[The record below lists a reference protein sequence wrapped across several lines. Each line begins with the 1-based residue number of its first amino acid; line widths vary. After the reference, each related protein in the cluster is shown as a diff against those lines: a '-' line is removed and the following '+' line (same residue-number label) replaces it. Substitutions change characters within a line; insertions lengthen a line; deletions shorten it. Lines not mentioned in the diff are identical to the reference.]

1 MLPESCRVQM
11 EKVIQQFGRQV
22 ESQVKIRRK
31 VPLRSAIGKISQ
43 VYPVILF
50 PIGNDIA
57 DMEVS
62 MQASLG
68 GRDAVQRLE
77 KSPAVRF
84 GDARRFLDPGT
95 DDVLHI
101 REDIG
106 IGRNG
111 MELPAKLGE
120 FECQG
125 FQLLRFLNI
134 DIAEKAKTDAMDA
147 MDKALGKN

>member
-1 MLPESCRVQM
+1 
-11 EKVIQQFGRQV
+11 
-22 ESQVKIRRK
+22 
-31 VPLRSAIGKISQ
+31 
-43 VYPVILF
+43 
-50 PIGNDIA
+50 
-57 DMEVS
+57 MEVS

-95 DDVLHI
+95 DDVFHI

-125 FQLLRFLNI
+125 FQLLRFLRDNPCKGTFVRDNLI
-134 DIAEKAKTDAMDA
+134 FGTEVLSVLYQSDGFGTRNAGIIHG
-147 MDKALGKN
+147 LGNPEFAFYRF